1 MRFFYFTYICNMI
14 TREKILQVQNKIK
27 AAIAEIEKEE
37 NVKIDFG
44 TVSFNLQKY
53 STSMTV
59 SSLEKSEKVE
69 SVLERTC
76 RSIGF
81 TQNVIGMSF
90 DFRGDKYEIT
100 DIKTKNRKYPVIA
113 LETRT
118 KKSYKFSVDTIKKI
132 LGGDK
137 LINRNK
143 NLDKLIDE

>member
-1 MRFFYFTYICNMI
+1 MI
-14 TREKILQVQNKIK
+14 TREKVLRIQNKIK
-27 AAIAEIEKEE
+27 EAIEQIEKDE

-44 TVSFNLQKY
+44 SLSFNPQRY

-59 SSLEKSEKVE
+59 STLEKSEKVE

-81 TQNVIGMSF
+81 TQNVIGMGF

-113 LETRT
+113 TEIRT
-118 KKSYKFSVDTIKKI
+118 KKSYKFSVDTIKRL

-143 NLDKLIDE
+143 NLDKLIDEQ

>member
-1 MRFFYFTYICNMI
+1 MI
-14 TREKILQVQNKIK
+14 TREKVLQVQNKIK
-27 AAIAEIEKEE
+27 EAIAQIEKDE

-44 TVSFNLQKY
+44 TLSFNPQKY

-59 SSLEKSEKVE
+59 STLEKSERVE

-81 TQNVIGMSF
+81 TQNVIGMTF

-143 NLDKLIDE
+143 NLDKLIDEQ

>member
-1 MRFFYFTYICNMI
+1 MI
-14 TREKILQVQNKIK
+14 TREKVLQVQNKIK
-27 AAIAEIEKEE
+27 EAIAQIEKDE

-44 TVSFNLQKY
+44 SLSFNPQRY

-59 SSLEKSEKVE
+59 STLEKSEKVE
-69 SVLERTC
+69 SVLERTG

-113 LETRT
+113 TETRT
-118 KKSYKFSVDTIKKI
+118 KKSYKFSIDTIKRL
-132 LGGDK
+132 LGGDSK
-137 LINRNK
+137 INRDK
-143 NLDKLIDE
+143 NLDKLVGE

>member
-1 MRFFYFTYICNMI
+1 MI
-14 TREKILQVQNKIK
+14 TKEKILQVQNKIK
-27 AAIAEIEKEE
+27 EAIAQIEKDE

-44 TVSFNLQKY
+44 TLSFNPQKY

-59 SSLEKSEKVE
+59 STLEKSERVE
-69 SVLERTC
+69 SVLEKTC

-81 TQNVIGMSF
+81 TQNVISMSF

-118 KKSYKFSVDTIKKI
+118 KRSYKFSVDTIKRL
-132 LGGDK
+132 LGGDSK
-137 LINRNK
+137 INRDK
-143 NLDKLIDE
+143 NLDKLINEQ

>member
-1 MRFFYFTYICNMI
+1 VRLFYFTYICNMI

>member
-1 MRFFYFTYICNMI
+1 MPFPYLCIMI

-27 AAIAEIEKEE
+27 EAIAQIEKDE

-44 TVSFNLQKY
+44 SLSFNPQKY

-59 SSLEKSEKVE
+59 STLEKSERVE

-81 TQNVIGMSF
+81 TQNVIGMGF

-113 LETRT
+113 TETRA
-118 KKSYKFSVDTIKKI
+118 KKSYKFSVDTVKKL
-132 LGGDK
+132 LGGDAQ
-137 LINRNK
+137 INRNK
-143 NLDKLIDE
+143 NLDKLVD

>member
-1 MRFFYFTYICNMI
+1 MI
-14 TREKILQVQNKIK
+14 TREKILQIQNKIK
-27 AAIAEIEKEE
+27 EAIAQIEKDE

-44 TVSFNLQKY
+44 TLSFNPQKY

-59 SSLEKSEKVE
+59 STLEKSERVE

-81 TQNVIGMSF
+81 TQNVIGMGF

-113 LETRT
+113 VETRT
-118 KKSYKFSVDTIKKI
+118 KKSYKFSVDTIKKT

-143 NLDKLIDE
+143 NLDKLIDEQ

>member
-1 MRFFYFTYICNMI
+1 MI
-14 TREKILQVQNKIK
+14 TREKVLQVQNKIK
-27 AAIAEIEKEE
+27 EAIAQIEKDE

-44 TVSFNLQKY
+44 SLSFNPQRY

-59 SSLEKSEKVE
+59 STLEKSEKVE

-113 LETRT
+113 TETRT
-118 KKSYKFSVDTIKKI
+118 KKSYKFSIDTIKRL
-132 LGGDK
+132 LGGDSK
-137 LINRNK
+137 INRDK
-143 NLDKLIDE
+143 NLDKLIS

>member
-1 MRFFYFTYICNMI
+1 MPFTYLCIMI
-14 TREKILQVQNKIK
+14 TREKVLSIQDKIK
-27 AAIAEIEKEE
+27 KAIAEIEKSE

-44 TVSFNLQKY
+44 TLSFNPQKY

-59 SSLEKSEKVE
+59 TTLEKSERVE

-81 TQNVIGMSF
+81 TQNVIGMTF

-113 LETRT
+113 TESRT
-118 KKSYKFSVDTIKKI
+118 KKSYKFGVETIKKV
-132 LGGDK
+132 LGGDAQ
-137 LINRNK
+137 INRNK
-143 NLDKLIDE
+143 NLDKLVD

>member
-1 MRFFYFTYICNMI
+1 MPFPYLCIMI

-27 AAIAEIEKEE
+27 EAIAQIEKDE

-44 TVSFNLQKY
+44 TLSFNPQKY

-59 SSLEKSEKVE
+59 STLEKSERVE

-76 RSIGF
+76 RAIGF
-81 TQNVIGMSF
+81 TQNVIGMTF

-113 LETRT
+113 VETRT

>member
-1 MRFFYFTYICNMI
+1 MI
-14 TREKILQVQNKIK
+14 TREKVLQIQNRIK
-27 AAIAEIEKEE
+27 EAIAQIEKDE

-44 TVSFNLQKY
+44 TLSFNPQKY

-59 SSLEKSEKVE
+59 STTEKSDKVD

-81 TQNVIGMSF
+81 TQNVIGMGF

-113 LETRT
+113 TEMRT
-118 KKSYKFSVDTIKKI
+118 KRSYKFSVDTIKGL
-132 LGGDK
+132 LGGDGKINRDKNLEK
-137 LINRNK
+137 LIG
-143 NLDKLIDE
+143 E

>member
-1 MRFFYFTYICNMI
+1 MI
-14 TREKILQVQNKIK
+14 TRDKVISVQEKIKK
-27 AAIAEIEKEE
+27 AIAEIEKTE

-44 TVSFNLQKY
+44 TLSFNPQKY

-59 SSLEKSEKVE
+59 TTLEKSERVE

-81 TQNVIGMSF
+81 TQNVIGMTF

-113 LETRT
+113 TEMRT
-118 KKSYKFSVDTIKKI
+118 KKSYKFSVDTIKKA
-132 LGGDK
+132 LGGDAQ
-137 LINRNK
+137 INRNK
-143 NLDKLIDE
+143 NLDKLVD

>member
-1 MRFFYFTYICNMI
+1 MPFPYLCIMI
-14 TREKILQVQNKIK
+14 TREKVISIQEKIK
-27 AAIAEIEKEE
+27 LAIAQIEKDE

-44 TVSFNLQKY
+44 SLSFNPQKY

-59 SSLEKSEKVE
+59 TTLEKSERVE
-69 SVLERTC
+69 SIMERTC

-81 TQNVIGMSF
+81 TQNVVGMTF

-113 LETRT
+113 TEIRT
-118 KKSYKFSVDTIKKI
+118 KKGYKFSVETIRKA

-137 LINRNK
+137 QINRNK
-143 NLDKLIDE
+143 NLDKLVD